1 MGPPTSQ
8 SPLLLEDTRLLLDP
22 METLLDLSMRF
33 PDLSLPLLFTSKRT
47 LTEEPL
53 LLELAP
59 SSPTPLS
66 RGRLMLTQLS
76 SMELMDTTDSDMAMD
91 TMDLAMPD
99 MDTPTMAMLTMV
111 KYKQ

>member
-8 SPLLLEDTRLLLDP
+8 SPLLLEDTRPRLATTEILLELF
-22 METLLDLSMRF
+22 MRF
-33 PDLSLPLLFTSKRT
+33 PDFSLPLLSTSKRT
-47 LTEEPL
+47 LTEEPS

-76 SMELMDTTDSDMAMD
+76 CTELMDTTDMAMA

-111 KYKQ
+111 KYK

>member
-8 SPLLLEDTRLLLDP
+8 SPLLLEDTRPRLATMEILL
-22 METLLDLSMRF
+22 ELSMRF
-33 PDLSLPLLFTSKRT
+33 PDFSLPLLFTSKRT

-66 RGRLMLTQLS
+66 RGRLMLTQHS
-76 SMELMDTTDSDMAMD
+76 CTELMDTADSDMAMA

>member
-8 SPLLLEDTRLLLDP
+8 SPLLLEDTRPRLATTEILLELF
-22 METLLDLSMRF
+22 MRF
-33 PDLSLPLLFTSKRT
+33 PDFSLPLLFTSKRT

-66 RGRLMLTQLS
+66 RGRLRLRLTQHS
-76 SMELMDTTDSDMAMD
+76 CTELMDTTDSDMAMA
-91 TMDLAMPD
+91 TMDLAMPA
-99 MDTPTMAMLTMV
+99 MDIPTMAML
-111 KYKQ
+111 